1 MLKVGIV
8 GCGFMGRM
16 HYRCWKALPDVEVAA
31 VCDANPAVAQQA
43 KQAGGNIAGAEE
55 GIDFNCVA
63 FYTDAGK
70 MFEEAELDA
79 VSITLPTHT
88 HADITEEALASGLHV
103 LCEKPMALNEAQCRR
118 MIKAAD
124 KSGKVMMI
132 AHCIRFWPEYAKA
145 KEIVDSGEYGKVLT
159 ASFNRCSSPPN
170 WAADNWFIDEKRS
183 GGMLLDLHI
192 HDADFVQ
199 YLFGMPQ
206 AVASRG
212 VKRSDWGWSHIV
224 TDYIY
229 SDDKMI
235 TAKCSWLV
243 KPSFGFEMSF
253 IIKLEKA
260 TIVYDCTRQ
269 PAFRVCPAEGEVFTP
284 KVKKGDGYSL
294 EIAHFAD
301 LVRGKKVAQ
310 VITPQQSCNSIKLI
324 AAEKESAA
332 KGEKIFLS

>member
-1 MLKVGIV
+1 MLKVGII

-16 HYRCWKALPDVEVAA
+16 HYRCWKSLRGVKVAA
-31 VCDANPAVAQQA
+31 VCDANPAVAQPA
-43 KQAGGNIAGAEE
+43 KQAAGNITGAEE
-55 GIDFNCVA
+55 GIDFKKVK
-63 FYTDAGK
+63 FYTDAEK
-70 MFEEAELDA
+70 MFDEAGLDA
-79 VSITLPTHT
+79 VSITLPTYT
-88 HADITEEALASGLHV
+88 HAEVTEAALARGLHV
-103 LCEKPMALNEAQCRR
+103 LCEKPMALTVDDCRR

-124 KSGKVMMI
+124 KSGKVLMI

-159 ASFNRCSSPPN
+159 ASFNRCGSPPN

-192 HDADFVQ
+192 HDADFIQ
-199 YLFGMPQ
+199 YLFGMPK

-212 VKRSDWGWSHIV
+212 VKWSDWSWSHIV

-229 SDDKMI
+229 SDKKLV
-235 TAKCSWLV
+235 TAKGSWLV

-253 IIKLEKA
+253 IIKMEKA

-269 PAFRVCPAEGEVFTP
+269 PVFRICPAEGEAFTP
-284 KVKKGDGYSL
+284 KVKKGDGYLL

-301 LVRGKKVAQ
+301 LVSGKKVAP
-310 VITPQQSCNSIKLI
+310 VITPQQSCNSIKLV
-324 AAEKESAA
+324 AAERESAA
-332 KGEKIFLS
+332 KKEKVFLS